1 MRRSTVFRFGEDGD
15 MNGADII
22 AIIILATIVI
32 AIIVYL
38 LHWLYRHSSKN
49 LSFVRTGFGGER
61 VVMGGG
67 ALVLPIVHD
76 VTEVSMNTL
85 RIEVRRAGEKSLIT
99 RNRMR
104 VEVNVEFFV
113 RVIPTAESVATAART
128 LGNRTL
134 DPESLRD
141 LVQGRFVDAM
151 GAVAATMTMEEIHE
165 HRSDYIRAV
174 KTLVAESLTANGL
187 ELEAASLTNLDQTDM
202 KLFNPSNAFDAEGMT
217 RLTEE
222 IETRKKKRN
231 DIEQDTIIAIRTKN
245 LEAEKLALSIDRESE
260 YARLDQEREVAVRRA
275 QQRAE
280 VALEKADRERD
291 IEEAQI
297 RSKEAIDKARIRHE
311 LAIDSENILRGQE
324 TERLGI
330 QSRRAVEMEEQDR
343 ANAVAVNEAENRT
356 RLTGE
361 IEARKRKRN
370 EFEQEALVAIRAK
383 NLDAEL
389 RMLTIQ
395 KESEYARLEQERE
408 VEVRRALQRAEVEL
422 EKTERGREIEE
433 GQLQAK
439 EAVEKARIRLELS
452 VDSEKIMQAQET
464 ERLEIQRRRAN
475 ELEEQERMIAV
486 AEKSKVHS
494 DTQTAAEV
502 ARGRMVE
509 AQESVTSARER
520 QIAERRKFVD
530 LIDASQQAERNAIKV
545 TTMAAADKAVAIDH
559 AEADKAAAGA
569 ARFRYEVDAEGQRKL
584 NEAENLRS
592 DASRRTALNKRLF
605 ENLPAIIRESVRPME
620 RIESIRILQVDGLP
634 GFSNGQS
641 SGGSGGGDVGAPGG
655 DGKPGNLAESVVNA
669 AMRYRA
675 QIPFV
680 DNLLKEV
687 GMSPNNLSDLSNL
700 GVRLPDS
707 KPAKETGKPPK
718 DDGKH

>member
-1 MRRSTVFRFGEDGD
+1 

-128 LGNRTL
+128 LGDRTL

-187 ELEAASLTNLDQTDM
+187 ELEAASLTNLDQTDI

-245 LEAEKLALSIDRESE
+245 LEAEKLALTIDRESE
-260 YARLDQEREVAVRRA
+260 YARLEQEREIAVRRA

-311 LAIDSENILRGQE
+311 LAIDAENIQRSQE
-324 TERLGI
+324 TERLEI
-330 QSRRAVEMEEQDR
+330 QSRRAVEMEEQNR
-343 ANAVAVNEAENRT
+343 ANAVSVNEAENRT
-356 RLTGE
+356 RLAEEVET
-361 IEARKRKRN
+361 RKKQRN
-370 EFEQEALVAIRAK
+370 EFEQEAMVAIRAK
-383 NLDAEL
+383 NLEAEL
-389 RMLTIQ
+389 RVLTIQ

-408 VEVRRALQRAEVEL
+408 VEMQRAQQRAEVEL
-422 EKTERGREIEE
+422 EKAGRGREIEE
-433 GQLQAK
+433 GRLEAK
-439 EAVEKARIRLELS
+439 EAVEKTRIKLELA
-452 VDSEKIMQAQET
+452 VESEKILQGQEI
-464 ERLEIQRRRAN
+464 ERLEIQRRRSH

-486 AEKSKVHS
+486 AEKSKAQS
-494 DTQTAAEV
+494 DAQTAAEA

-509 AQESVTSARER
+509 AQENVTSARER
-520 QIAERRKFVD
+520 QIAERRKLID

-545 TTMAAADKAVAIDH
+545 TTMAAAEKAVAIDH
-559 AEADKAAAGA
+559 AEAEKAAAGA
-569 ARFRYEVDAEGQRKL
+569 ARFRYDVDAEGQRKL

-641 SGGSGGGDVGAPGG
+641 SGGPGGGDSALPGG

-707 KPAKETGKPPK
+707 KPAKPEGKPPRG
-718 DDGKH
+718 DDKH